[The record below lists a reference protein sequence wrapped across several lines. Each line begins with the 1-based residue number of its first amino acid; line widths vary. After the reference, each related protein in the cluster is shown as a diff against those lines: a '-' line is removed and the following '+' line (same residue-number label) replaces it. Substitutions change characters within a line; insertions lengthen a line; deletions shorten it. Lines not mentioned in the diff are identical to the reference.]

1 MEHFLSS
8 FFLHFSGFFWHIDSA
23 NLNLDYSTDGDRN
36 NSKLNIL
43 NFYKI
48 IYFLS
53 IIIFEKAAVY
63 TFSQENF

>member
-48 IYFLS
+48 VYFLS
-53 IIIFEKAAVY
+53 IIIF
-63 TFSQENF
+63 